1 MFQCKGI
8 TKILFV
14 QKILILSILKE
25 KANFLEYGF
34 VYVIYLFYLCKQID
48 STMESAIQKKAT
60 MFRLNVDLIERLKEM
75 AKREHRSLN
84 NFVECVLLDVAYN
97 EPNEV
102 TKAAMEEARS
112 GKLRDVPPV
121 DTSSVEAMF
130 KSMGL

>member
-1 MFQCKGI
+1 
-8 TKILFV
+8 
-14 QKILILSILKE
+14 LSIKPFQLNSTALKSLLPSP
-25 KANFLEYGF
+25 NFIGAGF
-34 VYVIYLFYLCKQID
+34 VIAIYLFYICKQND
-48 STMESAIQKKAT
+48 STMETAIKKKAT

-102 TKAAMEEARS
+102 TKSAIEEAKS
-112 GKLRDVPPV
+112 GKLHNVPPV
-121 DTSSVEAMF
+121 DTTSVEAMF

>member
-1 MFQCKGI
+1 
-8 TKILFV
+8 
-14 QKILILSILKE
+14 
-25 KANFLEYGF
+25 
-34 VYVIYLFYLCKQID
+34 
-48 STMESAIQKKAT
+48 MEASVQKKAT
-60 MFRLNVDLIERLKEM
+60 MFRLNVDLIERLKEL

-102 TKAAMEEARS
+102 TKAAIEEARS
-112 GKLRDVPPV
+112 GKLRNVAPV